1 MQITT
6 YEYSPNLNNMKKVV
20 LVIILLLT
28 IQLNSFAWPNNL
40 IFTLKP
46 HNVEL
51 LEEIKT
57 GYPVIIEKDGQTYIG
72 KFIHPD
78 IAKMAQVEL
87 GKLGVS
93 TNLLAFFRTR
103 PLPMEDALILIEN
116 HNSTE
121 ENTML
126 SGTKASIFGG
136 VTVSKVNEVNLAYFT
151 IQLGVFT
158 KSVKNNFSIDVEEVF
173 LKGKYYYFYGKYD
186 TSIKGNSQLKELI
199 NKGHK
204 DAFLTGFSLGQKVSA
219 ELLEKMLKM

>member
-1 MQITT
+1 
-6 YEYSPNLNNMKKVV
+6 MKKVV

-28 IQLNSFAWPNNL
+28 IQLNSYAWPNNL

-46 HNVEL
+46 DNVEL
-51 LEEIKT
+51 LEKINT

-87 GKLGVS
+87 GKLGV
-93 TNLLAFFRTR
+93 TTEVLAFFRAR
-103 PLPMEDALILIEN
+103 PLPMEDALILTDN
-116 HNSTE
+116 HNSVE

-126 SGTKASIFGG
+126 TGTKASIFGG
-136 VTVSKVNEVNLAYFT
+136 VTVSKVKEINAAYFT

-158 KSVKNNFSIDVEEVF
+158 KSIKNDFTVDVEEVF
-173 LKGKYYYFYGKYD
+173 LNGKYYYFYGKYD
-186 TSIKGNSQLKELI
+186 TSKTGNTQLADLK
-199 NKGHK
+199 NKGFD

-219 ELLEKMLKM
+219 ELLDKMLKM